1 MEDPE
6 SPKPPEPRTR
16 RACQAHK
23 EAKKLEEQRLQEE
36 CPYVMMV
43 GENEEVRQRTADK
56 EHDEGR
62 RQLDALMRGEGNVGE
77 IKKEVL
83 DEEEE
88 EPEEGSQ
95 ELDAAQSNEVGKG
108 NDDVTIKEEVSEGEE
123 EGEGLLEANPV
134 GNNLLLGG
142 LNVTI
147 DMDLLRDLDL
157 KEEDIG
163 AGNLA
168 LSRDNGWGEL
178 VLLDDEESE
187 VVEEDEVEG
196 EEITDQ
202 VVNGGEA
209 EGEGHCEVMR
219 PEEANRINP
228 GHSEDMNVEE
238 DIAALWLS
246 EMGNGKD
253 QSFVEDEEGHE
264 AVNLASGGEA
274 KQDGAN
280 CSGEVVDAGHG
291 GEGEVNVELEE
302 NIAVGKD
309 EIERISADQSLV
321 EDVEDQAAVVEKV
334 LLFGLW
340 V

>member
-62 RQLDALMRGEGNVGE
+62 RQLDALMRGEGDVGE
-77 IKKEVL
+77 IKKEVM

-88 EPEEGSQ
+88 ELEKGSQ
-95 ELDAAQSNEVGKG
+95 ELDAAQSDEVGKENG
-108 NDDVTIKEEVSEGEE
+108 DVTIKEEVSEGEE
-123 EGEGLLEANPV
+123 EGLLEVNTV

-142 LNVTI
+142 INVAI
-147 DMDLLRDLDL
+147 DMDLLRDLEL
-157 KEEDIG
+157 KEENIG

-168 LSRDNGWGEL
+168 VGR
-178 VLLDDEESE
+178 DEEWGAEQEVIILDEEEGE
-187 VVEEDEVEG
+187 VVPEDEVEG
-196 EEITDQ
+196 EEIADQ

-209 EGEGHCEVMR
+209 EGEGHDEVLR
-219 PEEANRINP
+219 PEEVVKP
-228 GHSEDMNVEE
+228 GHGEDMNMEE